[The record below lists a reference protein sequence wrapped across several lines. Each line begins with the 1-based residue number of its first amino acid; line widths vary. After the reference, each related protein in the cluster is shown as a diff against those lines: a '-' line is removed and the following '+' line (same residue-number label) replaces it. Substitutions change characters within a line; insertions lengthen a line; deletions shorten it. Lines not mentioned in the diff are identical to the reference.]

1 MKLSDHPRQFGCR
14 EPLVFREEI
23 SQRSLNRAPFADASL
38 DYAVHPYQCSA
49 GQPVLSPAAVTEW
62 LTGPG
67 RAPLFRA
74 APADGEEAE
83 AVGSSQKETPAPSR
97 I

>member
-1 MKLSDHPRQFGCR
+1 MLPDLRMKLSYHPRQFGCR
-14 EPLVFREEI
+14 ELLVFREEI
-23 SQRSLNRAPFADASL
+23 SQRFLNRAQFADASL

-62 LTGPG
+62 LTA
-67 RAPLFRA
+67 RARRCRA

-83 AVGSSQKETPAPSR
+83 AD
-97 I
+97 